1 MDVFVARQ
9 PVFTTKKKLFGYEL
23 LFRQGFEN
31 AFPDID
37 GDTATSKLLSNT
49 FFSFEFNDILG
60 GKPGLVNFTRELILN
75 KTPLLFPQNH
85 IIIEVL
91 EDIEPEPG
99 IIAALKLFREKGF
112 NIALDDFIYHE
123 KFTPMIELCRII
135 KFDLIATPL
144 DTLTGI
150 VADIRERYDITL
162 LAEKVETY
170 QEFELAKKMGFRLF
184 QGYFFSKPEV
194 LSNKEISSGQMTMLG
209 LINEAGKT
217 DPDLVKIGDLI
228 RKDAS
233 VSFKLLKFIN
243 SAYFKRSTPINT
255 IKDAITYLG
264 EEELKRFIH
273 VVAASGLNESK
284 PNELMRSSIIRAR
297 MCELCGAVLK
307 NNFSTDELFTIG
319 LFSRMDAMLDKK
331 MADILESIQFSDPI
345 RQALLG
351 RDKSFAKILKVI
363 TCFEQ
368 GDWKNNFFKVMS
380 GTRIEKKLPQF
391 YYDALK
397 MANAFME
404 NKP

>member
-9 PVFTTKKKLFGYEL
+9 PVFTTRKKLFGYEL
-23 LFRQGFEN
+23 LFRQGLEN

-49 FFSFEFNDILG
+49 FFSFEFNEILG

-91 EDIEPEPG
+91 EDIEPEPE
-99 IIAALKLFREKGF
+99 IVKALTLFREKGF

-144 DTLTGI
+144 EILTDI
-150 VADIRERYDITL
+150 IADLNNNYDITL

-170 QEFELAKKMGFRLF
+170 EEFELAKEMGFRLF
-184 QGYFFSKPEV
+184 QGYFFSKPEI
-194 LSNKEISSGQMTMLG
+194 LSNKDISSGQMTVLG
-209 LINEAGKT
+209 LISEAGKT
-217 DPDLVKIGDLI
+217 HPDLQKIGDLI

-233 VSFKLLKFIN
+233 ISFKLLKFIN
-243 SAYFKRSTPINT
+243 SAYFKRPTPINT
-255 IKDAITYLG
+255 IKDAITFLG
-264 EEELKRFIH
+264 EDELKRFIH
-273 VVAASGLNESK
+273 VVAASGLTENK
-284 PNELMRSSIIRAR
+284 PDELMRSSIIRAR
-297 MCELCGAVLK
+297 MCELCGTLLK
-307 NNFSTDELFTIG
+307 SGFSTDELFTLG

-331 MADILESIQFSDPI
+331 MSDILESVQFSGPI
-345 RQALLG
+345 KQALMG
-351 RDKSFAKILKVI
+351 QDKTFSKILKIV
-363 TCFEQ
+363 TGFEQ
-368 GDWKNNFFKVMS
+368 GDWQNRFFAVMA
-380 GTRIEKKLPQF
+380 GTRLEKKLPQF

-404 NKP
+404 EAA